1 MLNNQKGFSLV
12 EIMVASSILAV
23 IIFFSMNFI
32 QNQQSSRN
40 VRTNQSIYR
49 YLAIQATQTMATGSA
64 YYPPISP
71 SKVTETIVYTG
82 CYNGDGVLI
91 QNAKGNREYQFM
103 AVEGWDEGLTT
114 NGCTES
120 ASYEVRFLWLNPAT
134 KEVLIN
140 ILSLKKGVQGS
151 RMAFQ
156 NFKIFAK

>member
-12 EIMVASSILAV
+12 EVMIGSSILAV

-40 VRTNQSIYR
+40 VRTAQSIYR
-49 YLAIQATQTMATGSA
+49 YLAIQATQTVATGSA
-64 YYPPISP
+64 YYPPIEA
-71 SKVTETIVYTG
+71 SKSTETIVYVG

-103 AVEGWDEGLTT
+103 AIEGFSEEAPTS
-114 NGCTES
+114 GCTES
-120 ASYEVRFLWLNPAT
+120 AMYEVRFMWLNSVT

-140 ILSLKKGVQGS
+140 ILSLKKGSEGT